1 MAERTKLRAMNE
13 AKFRGSRWY
22 RRGLDRWSRGTMALC
37 FVVLAA
43 GCGNGDSVQARL
55 APSRTASMLA
65 CMLASEKPPATP
77 ARMIASCESQVAKI
91 EFIGLDQLTV
101 DGILAGLSGSED
113 PGIRA
118 VCNSNGANRSLSG
131 VETMGYGIV
140 MNGRTAS
147 VTVVQPDQVSTFL
160 RDGRSQSAPLTASA
174 ATDSAGRTKSDIAA
188 ASSQA
193 GLSPCA
199 MAIVQALTVISLC
212 EARQWSGRGCMALRA
227 SMAYCGDPTR
237 LMVDPDVGY
246 SCQPTVDVDAVTL
259 AAQKACEARKGG
271 GLPCHPEVSLNGW
284 MRDPGGIC
292 TSPNAMVS
300 TDKESCFVP
309 VDVKGP
315 RGSRDITAL
324 IFWGK
329 MTAGGPIFTAEPAK
343 SPDG

>member
-1 MAERTKLRAMNE
+1 MNE
-13 AKFRGSRWY
+13 AKFRASWWVRQ
-22 RRGLDRWSRGTMALC
+22 GLDRSSRGMMALC
-37 FVVLAA
+37 LLLLAA
-43 GCGNGDSVQARL
+43 GCDSGDSAQTRL
-55 APSRTASMLA
+55 APTRTASILA
-65 CMLASEKPPATP
+65 CMLASDKLPATP
-77 ARMIASCESQVAKI
+77 EHMIASCQSQVAKI
-91 EFIGLDQLTV
+91 QFIGLDQLTV
-101 DGILAGLSGSED
+101 DGILAGITGSED

-118 VCNSNGANRSLSG
+118 VCNSNGSNRSMSG

-140 MNGRTAS
+140 MNGRRAS

-160 RDGRSQSAPLTASA
+160 RDGRSESAPLTASV
-174 ATDSAGRTKSDIAA
+174 ATDSAGKTKSDIAA

-212 EARQWSGRGCMALRA
+212 ETRQWSGRGCMALRA

-259 AAQKACEARKGG
+259 AAQQACESRKGG
-271 GLPCHPEVSLNGW
+271 GPPCHPEVSLNGW
-284 MRDPGGIC
+284 VRDPGGIC
-292 TSPNAMVS
+292 TSPSAMVS
-300 TDKESCFVP
+300 SDKESCFVP

-329 MTAGGPIFTAEPAK
+329 MTSGGPIFTAEPAK